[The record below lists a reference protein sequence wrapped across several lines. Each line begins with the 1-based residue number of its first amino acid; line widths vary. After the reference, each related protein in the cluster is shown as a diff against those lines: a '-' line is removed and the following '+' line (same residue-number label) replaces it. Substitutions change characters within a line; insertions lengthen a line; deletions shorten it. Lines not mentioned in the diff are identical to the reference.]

1 MKNTI
6 ILFLF
11 ILPLFAAFPPQSA
24 LPEDNISQQSI
35 LQNQFMEELKWLQEE
50 SVVSTA
56 SRREQ
61 KVSETPA
68 AVFVI
73 SQEDIRRSGANSIPE
88 VLRMAPGVHV
98 ARIDANK
105 WAITMR
111 GFNNRYAD
119 KLLVLIDGRTVYT
132 PLFSGTYWDVQ
143 DTMLEDIERIEV
155 IRGPG
160 GALWGANAVNGIINI
175 ITKSAKDTQG
185 GLFTGSAGSEER
197 GMGGLRYGSKI
208 GGNAYFRIY
217 SKYFNHDDFVLESG
231 DSANDSWESA
241 RAGFRVDWDYSS
253 KDVLTFQGD
262 IYTGD
267 ESERNNFRQSSDIYV
282 SGGNLRANWK
292 HAISDTSDMML
303 QIYYDR
309 TNRIT
314 TSIEEERDT
323 FDIDFQHSLRL
334 TGWNEFIWGLGY
346 RYTQNDTEDD
356 DGLLLDPQ
364 NRENNLFSMFLQDEF
379 SFFEDT
385 VKVTF
390 GTKFEHNDYTGFEI
404 QPSLR
409 VLWAFTY
416 TQTVWAAVSRAVRTP
431 SRVESDIIIDYSPYY
446 YFTGNDDLDAE
457 NLLAYE
463 IGYRIQF
470 SKKLSL
476 DIATFYNMYDSI
488 INDVNDETFENIF
501 DVESYGIETTLNWQI
516 TNQWRLVQSYT
527 YFDIDSTNFTSTDPL
542 SDPHSQFNIRSLLN
556 LPHNMELD
564 AALFY
569 VDSFTSLGRNI
580 NDYVRFDVRLGW
592 HITKYLEASLVG
604 TNLLDDNHL
613 EYNARSVAPTEIER
627 AVYAK
632 LTWRF

>member
-6 ILFLF
+6 ILFVF
-11 ILPLFAAFPPQSA
+11 ILTLFVIFSPPSA
-24 LPEDNISQQSI
+24 LPEDTLSPQST

-111 GFNNRYAD
+111 GFNNRYAN

-143 DTMLEDIERIEV
+143 DTMLEDIERIEI

-208 GGNAYFRIY
+208 GDNAYFRIY
-217 SKYFNHDDFVLESG
+217 SKYSNHDDFVLESG

-241 RAGFRVDWDYSS
+241 RAGFRVDWDYSG

-267 ESERNNFRQSSDIYV
+267 ESETNNYRQGSDIYV
-282 SGGNLRANWK
+282 
-292 HAISDTSDMML
+292 
-303 QIYYDR
+303 
-309 TNRIT
+309 
-314 TSIEEERDT
+314 
-323 FDIDFQHSLRL
+323 
-334 TGWNEFIWGLGY
+334 
-346 RYTQNDTEDD
+346 
-356 DGLLLDPQ
+356 
-364 NRENNLFSMFLQDEF
+364 
-379 SFFEDT
+379 
-385 VKVTF
+385 
-390 GTKFEHNDYTGFEI
+390 
-404 QPSLR
+404 
-409 VLWAFTY
+409 
-416 TQTVWAAVSRAVRTP
+416 
-431 SRVESDIIIDYSPYY
+431 
-446 YFTGNDDLDAE
+446 
-457 NLLAYE
+457 
-463 IGYRIQF
+463 
-470 SKKLSL
+470 
-476 DIATFYNMYDSI
+476 
-488 INDVNDETFENIF
+488 
-501 DVESYGIETTLNWQI
+501 
-516 TNQWRLVQSYT
+516 
-527 YFDIDSTNFTSTDPL
+527 
-542 SDPHSQFNIRSLLN
+542 
-556 LPHNMELD
+556 
-564 AALFY
+564 
-569 VDSFTSLGRNI
+569 
-580 NDYVRFDVRLGW
+580 
-592 HITKYLEASLVG
+592 
-604 TNLLDDNHL
+604 
-613 EYNARSVAPTEIER
+613 
-627 AVYAK
+627 
-632 LTWRF
+632 